1 MDVSIGK
8 TSLAVGRLELDL
20 GMQILHD
27 ANPPYDSPP
36 ITYHLSPISYHL
48 FHYPKMGETE
58 PLQGGLLECL

>member
-27 ANPPYDSPP
+27 ANPPYNPNTCHREERSDVA
-36 ITYHLSPISYHL
+36 ISDT
-48 FHYPKMGETE
+48 GR
-58 PLQGGLLECL
+58 